1 MGKLGRMGPKYTAHF
16 VCFYAPYALLR
27 LSYGLTRDNRDRKA
41 TMPTTT
47 KPPKHAHLHAKGV
60 LLVYVVGLVGFRWG
74 LRVVYEKNGAL
85 K

>member
-1 MGKLGRMGPKYTAHF
+1 M
-16 VCFYAPYALLR
+16 CFYAPYALLR
-27 LSYGLTRDNRDRKA
+27 INQGFTRDSKA
-41 TMPTTT
+41 LKASIPITT
-47 KPPKHAHLHAKGV
+47 KPPMHAHLHAKGV